1 MPASFFSISIYKL
14 ITHHISNHSIKQ
26 LSYNL
31 WAFIYIELQLTLWE
45 TCGSISLLWV
55 MFTDSWV
62 LISWFLV
69 LLLLLRWKFFL
80 IFTDLIS
87 ACRMRYIIPTFEDTT
102 MSKGINQAITN
113 KVIVYE
119 RSFQD
124 DEKESNVHPMKYD
137 WIENENLLADQ
148 ICITYYL

>member
-1 MPASFFSISIYKL
+1 
-14 ITHHISNHSIKQ
+14 
-26 LSYNL
+26 
-31 WAFIYIELQLTLWE
+31 
-45 TCGSISLLWV
+45 
-55 MFTDSWV
+55 
-62 LISWFLV
+62 
-69 LLLLLRWKFFL
+69 
-80 IFTDLIS
+80 
-87 ACRMRYIIPTFEDTT
+87 MRYIIPTCEDTT

-148 ICITYYL
+148 ICITYYIII